1 MWPWDWVTDL
11 SVDHNHCP
19 LVDPFLANLTLSLQ
33 GTPAWAWQK
42 DQENTL
48 PKRHKELPGSGGG
61 SAGHRDMNRPWNEP
75 SLKSPVWVGPELA

>member
-1 MWPWDWVTDL
+1 MWPWDWVTDM
-11 SVDHNHCP
+11 SVDHDRYP

-48 PKRHKELPGSGGG
+48 PRRHYQVT
-61 SAGHRDMNRPWNEP
+61 
-75 SLKSPVWVGPELA
+75 KSYQAQEEVPLATET